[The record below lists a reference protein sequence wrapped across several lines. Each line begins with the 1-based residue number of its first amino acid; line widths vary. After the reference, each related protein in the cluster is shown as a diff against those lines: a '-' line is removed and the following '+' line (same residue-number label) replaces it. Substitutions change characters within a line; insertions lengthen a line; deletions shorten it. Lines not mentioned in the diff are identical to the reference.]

1 MAELAIFSAPKPF
14 TDTHIATIQRNA
26 IRSWAGIGPWVDV
39 YLIGDEA
46 GVAEAAAE
54 LGVGHLP
61 DVRRSQQGTPQVDS
75 MIELAR
81 AASDAP
87 ALMLLNAD
95 IIVMPNVVG
104 VVKGVRHLHPDFLL
118 VGRRHNLDVDEELSF
133 HIGYEF
139 ALKERV
145 SAEGQLAGWNA
156 CDDGT
161 RAGPGIGQGHAGHN
175 PRALSVGVHPGDAQ
189 TALGHHR
196 GNEGPNPPFAPI
208 ATEPVR

>member
-14 TDTHIATIQRNA
+14 SDPHIATIQRNA
-26 IRSWAGIGPWVDV
+26 IRSWAGIGPWIDV
-39 YLIGDEA
+39 FLIGDEE
-46 GVAEAAAE
+46 GVAENAAE
-54 LGVGHLP
+54 LGVGHLE
-61 DVRRSQQGTPQVDS
+61 QGTPQVDS

-104 VVKGVRHLHPDFLL
+104 VVKGVRHFYEDYLL
-118 VGRRHNLDVDEELSF
+118 AGRRHDLNVDEELSF

-145 SAEGQLAGWNA
+145 AAEGKLDGWKD
-156 CDDGT
+156 C
-161 RAGPGIGQGHAGHN
+161 
-175 PRALSVGVHPGDAQ
+175 
-189 TALGHHR
+189 
-196 GNEGPNPPFAPI
+196 E
-208 ATEPVR
+208 